1 MKLSTSKEAAFICY
15 CFKIFL
21 VGKRGI
27 RPLISFLHLFSVY
40 KKKFCSMLKMFKLY
54 SLDLDRLDPEL
65 HYSGFFFIELD
76 YTLTC
81 H

>member
-1 MKLSTSKEAAFICY
+1 MTIELASTFVNMKHSTSKEAAFICF

-40 KKKFCSMLKMFKLY
+40 KKILFDVKNV
-54 SLDLDRLDPEL
+54 
-65 HYSGFFFIELD
+65 
-76 YTLTC
+76 
-81 H
+81 